1 MGSISKV
8 RVKIISLKL
17 VLGPSDIMIDDL
29 QLLLLGISEAKDG
42 LPGQKQ
48 VGLESVCPRK

>member
-1 MGSISKV
+1 MRV
-8 RVKIISLKL
+8 RITTLKL
-17 VLGPSDIMIDDL
+17 ALGPSDIMIDDL

>member
-1 MGSISKV
+1 M
-8 RVKIISLKL
+8 RVKIITLKL
-17 VLGPSDIMIDDL
+17 VLGPSDIMIHDL
-29 QLLLLGISEAKDG
+29 QLLQLGISEAKDG